1 MSRSY
6 KKSPIN
12 KDRNNKAEKRQAS
25 RAVRRASDVPNGK
38 QFRKVYCSWEI
49 SDWSF
54 RGQSYTAEQFRK
66 AWFDLNN
73 SDFDKMRR
81 SFNTWKTAY
90 RFWLKGYKR
99 K

>member
-12 KDRNNKAEKRQAS
+12 KDRNNKWGKRLAS
-25 RAVRRASDVPNGK
+25 RAVRRAADVPNENRFK
-38 QFRKVYCSWEI
+38 KLYCSWDI

-54 RGQSYTAEQFRK
+54 RGQSYTVEQFRK

-73 SDFDKMRR
+73 SEFDKMRR
-81 SFNTWKTAY
+81 SFNNWKDAY
-90 RFWLKGYKR
+90 RFWLRGYKR